1 MPILTKSIY
10 EPRVPEDG
18 LRVLTTR
25 YWPRGIRR
33 EKVDRYLP
41 ILGPSRELL
50 QAYKASAIDWQEFKI
65 RYLREIENQQASE
78 EIGRLTALAGAA
90 TVTVMC
96 VCKDDSECHRRLI
109 KESIEANQQCGGARP
124 RSGCS

>member
-10 EPRVPEDG
+10 EPQVPEDG

-41 ILGPSRELL
+41 SLGPSRDLL
-50 QAYKASAIDWQEFKI
+50 HAFKASVIDWHEFRN
-65 RYLREIENQQASE
+65 RYLLEVESPKAIEEIEM
-78 EIGRLTALAGAA
+78 LAEQSATA

-96 VCKDDSECHRRLI
+96 VCKDDSQCHRRLL
-109 KESIEANQQCGGARP
+109 KELIQAGQSRLEA
-124 RSGCS
+124 

>member
-10 EPRVPEDG
+10 EPQVPEDG

-25 YWPRGIRR
+25 YWPRGIKR

-41 ILGPSRELL
+41 VLGPSRELL
-50 QAYKASAIDWQEFKI
+50 QAFRAAAIDWHEFRN
-65 RYLREIENQQASE
+65 RYPREVEDPQAIEEIEM
-78 EIGRLTALAGAA
+78 LAELATAA

-96 VCKDDSECHRRLI
+96 VCKDDSHCHRRLL
-109 KESIEANQQCGGARP
+109 KQLIEQTGSSGGLELP
-124 RSGCS
+124 